1 MTKTEI
7 LALVSVPWALISSY
21 VGLFFVTWQFNG
33 LFKGGI
39 YDLFGYKG
47 SITRIVTK
55 TESFALVS
63 LRLDTDVKP
72 YGTILG
78 DITVYHIWHNLQSAL
93 ELRL

>member
-1 MTKTEI
+1 MTY
-7 LALVSVPWALISSY
+7 LATI
-21 VGLFFVTWQFNG
+21 
-33 LFKGGI
+33 KC
-39 YDLFGYKG
+39 

-72 YGTILG
+72 YGAILG
-78 DITVYHIWHNLQSAL
+78 DMTVYHIWHNLQSAL